1 MNLGWRNNSS
11 EALPRSGAP
20 RNPQS
25 RRGTKFILL
34 ALLLAIPVLAQTP
47 VTDILVLGL
56 GDVAALKQNAE
67 AGNAEAQVKLGNA
80 LSFNFRQK
88 EALDWYRK
96 AAAQGNIDAQYHV
109 GQMLLFGAYGASTN
123 MVQPNQAEGLRWT
136 FMAATNL
143 NPGACHNMIK
153 ASGQGLGTNPDPVAA
168 YAWLILFSETPTS
181 ALLGRA
187 EMNELALRMSTG
199 DIQRA
204 QSLAAE
210 WKAGH
215 WQPPVIRVT
224 PEGDSRLKLNGIA
237 FGTTTSL
244 AVINGKSLQEGQSA
258 KIILN
263 PRILNVRCLK
273 IRKDSVLISID
284 GEDQPRVLRLSR

>member
-1 MNLGWRNNSS
+1 VT
-11 EALPRSGAP
+11 GAP
-20 RNPQS
+20 RNARS
-25 RRGTKFILL
+25 RARGPFILL
-34 ALLLAIPVLAQTP
+34 ALLFAIPVLAQTP
-47 VTDILVLGL
+47 VTDLLVMSL

-80 LSFNFRQK
+80 LAFNFRQK

-96 AAAQGNIDAQYHV
+96 AAAQGNIDAQYHL

-123 MVQPNQAEGLRWT
+123 MVPPNQAEGLRWT

-143 NPGACHNMIK
+143 NTGACHNMIK

-168 YAWLILFSETPTS
+168 YAWLIIFSETPTS
-181 ALLGRA
+181 ALLGRM
-187 EMNELALRMSTG
+187 EMNEMALRMSTD
-199 DIQRA
+199 DIHRA
-204 QSLAAE
+204 QALASE

-237 FGTTTSL
+237 FSGTNSL
-244 AVINGKSLQEGQSA
+244 AVINGKTLQEGQSA
-258 KIILN
+258 KFILN
-263 PRILNVRCLK
+263 PRILNLRCLK
-273 IRKDSVLISID
+273 IRKDSVLIAID
-284 GEDQPRVLRLSR
+284 GEDQTRVLYLSR